1 MRYLSLDEILA
12 LHREI
17 IFAYGGS
24 VGIRDIG
31 ALESSINQPRVTFDQ
46 KDLYP
51 DIVSKA
57 GALCFFL
64 VRNHPFLDGNKRV
77 AHAAMEIFLILN
89 GHEIIA
95 EVDEQEQIM
104 LRLASGKMSQS
115 DFTVWLKNHIT
126 IASRQT

>member
-1 MRYLSLDEILA
+1 M
-12 LHREI
+12 HREI
-17 IFAYGGS
+17 ISAYGGS

-31 ALESSINQPRVTFDQ
+31 AFESSINQPRVTFDQ

-51 DIVSKA
+51 EIVSKA

-64 VRNHPFLDGNKRV
+64 VKNHPFLDGNKRV

-95 EVDEQEQIM
+95 EVDE
-104 LRLASGKMSQS
+104 
-115 DFTVWLKNHIT
+115 
-126 IASRQT
+126 

>member
-1 MRYLSLDEILA
+1 MRYLTLVEILA

-17 IFAYGGS
+17 ISVHGGS
-24 VGIRDIG
+24 IGIRDIG
-31 ALESSINQPRVTFDQ
+31 SLESSINQPRVTFDQ

-51 DIVSKA
+51 DLVSKA
-57 GALCFFL
+57 SAVCYFL
-64 VRNHPFLDGNKRV
+64 VKNHPFIDGNKRV

-104 LRLASGKMSQS
+104 LRLAAGEMSQS

-126 IASRQT
+126 DALRPM

>member
-17 IFAYGGS
+17 ISAYGGS

-31 ALESSINQPRVTFDQ
+31 AFESSINQPRVTFDQ

-51 DIVSKA
+51 EIVSKA

-64 VRNHPFLDGNKRV
+64 VKNHPFLDGNKRV

-95 EVDEQEQIM
+95 EVDE
-104 LRLASGKMSQS
+104 
-115 DFTVWLKNHIT
+115 
-126 IASRQT
+126 